1 MRKLPI
7 IKIAL
12 LTVLTL
18 FAASASLF
26 AASAYPFPINQNY
39 AHGIRI
45 TNANT
50 TTMLSMYNTWKSRYV
65 VTAGVGQRVIS
76 PEPIMN
82 QNNTT
87 VSEGQSYGMLLALY
101 FDDKTL
107 FDNLWRFKVDRTN
120 ASGKASNL
128 MPWVIGSNGS
138 TILDPNSASD
148 ADYDI
153 AWAMLMAEIQW
164 GNAGTFNYGTLSRT
178 EIQRCR
184 QYTLEAGTY
193 EVRPGDNWN
202 NWYYPSY
209 FYPSYFREFAEVDT
223 VGAAAWNG
231 ATARCATAMAN
242 NRNTT
247 SGLVGE
253 ICNRDGTRRTD
264 NPCGSG
270 CDGRIY
276 KYNSCRVPFRYAMD
290 YVWWGPSVTNPSTTQ
305 VQLMA
310 RFFGGDPTVPNSV
323 ANAASVRDGYWIS
336 NSTVQ
341 DNNNNAAF
349 VGPAAC
355 ALMFSSTYSAKLTDY
370 YDRTR
375 AFSVTESYYNG
386 SLQLLSLLLVTGNFH
401 NLRKLGPALP
411 TPTPTTPPTA
421 QLLDDFEDYA
431 PYLDTQNNWGGYWF
445 TWADPPSG
453 SVTVWPAANSHVTMT
468 AGGPTGSTYHLRITG
483 QKAAAIPASNYYPS
497 VGVGTDLVENAVAT
511 NGYVDVRAFQTAGG
525 GLMFDAR
532 GDGVTPYK
540 IVLSPYNYAVLHPDW
555 AMFEYEFI
563 PPATWTH
570 YEILFTEFLKPTW
583 GTNTTTITTVLGQLQ
598 QLKWQVAT
606 NNAVASIDFRLDNV
620 AFFPYMWTPTPEP
633 TPSYTRTF
641 TRTPSAT
648 ITPTFGASQ
657 LLDDCEDG
665 DGTNNWGGP
674 WFTYNDA
681 ANSGTSYIVPV
692 PGGIFAMAS
701 PGAASTSYAVNVTGY
716 VTDAYEYG
724 FIGVGTGT
732 NANSPTGTGI
742 NISTALGIRFWIKGN
757 NIPISVKL
765 IPGTGVNDGDDHYQ
779 TQITATDTWT
789 QHQLFFSDFKQEGW
803 GTAVTL
809 AAVKNNLAAF
819 HWQTVHNPW
828 ASIDLWIDQVEV
840 FPVLWTP
847 TNTPSRTRT
856 PTPTFTNTAP
866 PTSTFTGTRTRTQTY
881 TPTLTNTPPPP
892 TSTFTGTPTRSATP
906 TASGTRSATQT
917 NTPVP
922 PSPTNTA
929 TRTFTGTMTS
939 TPTHTGT
946 STGTSTLTVTPTF
959 TISNTHTVSPTETEF
974 AGSPTNTF
982 THTNTPTRT
991 PTGTN
996 TNTFTPTYTGTY
1008 TATPTVTMTNTIGN
1022 SPTSTATNTIVV
1034 ESATHT
1040 PTTDIPVNTATF
1052 THTTVIPDTPT
1063 GTPTTDIP
1071 VNTMTNTPTTDIP
1084 VNTPTNTPTTDI
1096 PVNTMTNTPTIDIP
1110 VNTPTPTN
1118 TAQTSSSIF
1127 DDMAD
1132 CNNQS
1137 NWGGYWYTYNDH
1149 DAPNSGDSAIWPP
1162 SENMVPGAEFIMSA
1176 PGRLGAGDCAA
1187 RLTGNVTTTYT
1198 YGFIGMGVGIL
1209 PPPALPTDPKPTF
1222 DFSSCGGVRFYARG
1236 DGKSYS
1242 VKLKAAD
1249 TIITGSNDYKYN
1261 FMTDTGWVQYDVPM
1275 ALFTQES
1282 GWGTVVP
1289 KATILASITDIQF
1302 QTVGQPHTSIDLWV
1316 DDFEFYGCTSYPPP
1330 VSGAETPTP
1339 VATNTPV
1346 VPTATF
1352 TITNTPTMTDTPIPG
1367 ATDTPTPLPT
1377 NTEVP
1382 TNTPAAG
1389 AGMMDDMA
1397 DCDNATNWGS
1407 YWYTYND
1414 HDAPNNGDS
1423 AIWPSSENMVPGA
1436 EFIMSAPGRLGAGD
1450 CAARLTGNVTTTY
1463 QYGFIGMGSGILP
1476 PGALPTDPKP
1486 TYDFSSCSGIRFYA
1500 KGDGKPYS
1508 VKLKAADSV
1517 NTGFNDYKYNFITGS
1532 DWVQYD
1538 VPMTL
1543 FTQESGWGTAVD
1555 RSIVLASITD
1565 IQFQTVGQPH
1575 ASIDLWVDDF
1585 EFYGCTSYPPAIG
1598 GGTPV
1603 PTNTPPAGATETF
1616 TATPPM
1622 GATPTFTATPPQAE
1636 PTEGRILEIPTQT
1649 PVIAFPNPAVL
1660 ADGSIAPEIGI
1671 QFGLTKK
1678 AYAVIF
1684 KMYSPSMR
1692 LIRQKEIRDTEA
1704 NLNAGLRTIRV
1715 PSEILKGLSAGTY
1728 YYTVEAFAEGG
1739 VTARS
1744 GVNKIR
1750 ILKPVQ

>member
-1071 VNTMTNTPTTDIP
+1071 VNT
-1084 VNTPTNTPTTDI
+1084 
-1096 PVNTMTNTPTIDIP
+1096 
-1110 VNTPTPTN
+1110 PTPTN

-1162 SENMVPGAEFIMSA
+1162 SENMI
-1176 PGRLGAGDCAA
+1176 
-1187 RLTGNVTTTYT
+1187 
-1198 YGFIGMGVGIL
+1198 
-1209 PPPALPTDPKPTF
+1209 
-1222 DFSSCGGVRFYARG
+1222 
-1236 DGKSYS
+1236 
-1242 VKLKAAD
+1242 
-1249 TIITGSNDYKYN
+1249 
-1261 FMTDTGWVQYDVPM
+1261 
-1275 ALFTQES
+1275 
-1282 GWGTVVP
+1282 
-1289 KATILASITDIQF
+1289 
-1302 QTVGQPHTSIDLWV
+1302 
-1316 DDFEFYGCTSYPPP
+1316 
-1330 VSGAETPTP
+1330 
-1339 VATNTPV
+1339 
-1346 VPTATF
+1346 
-1352 TITNTPTMTDTPIPG
+1352 
-1367 ATDTPTPLPT
+1367 
-1377 NTEVP
+1377 
-1382 TNTPAAG
+1382 
-1389 AGMMDDMA
+1389 
-1397 DCDNATNWGS
+1397 
-1407 YWYTYND
+1407 
-1414 HDAPNNGDS
+1414 
-1423 AIWPSSENMVPGA
+1423 PGA

-1463 QYGFIGMGSGILP
+1463 QYGFIGMGAGILP
-1476 PGALPTDPKP
+1476 PPALPTDPKP
-1486 TYDFSSCSGIRFYA
+1486 TFDLSSCGGVRFWA
-1500 KGDGKPYS
+1500 KGDGKSYS
-1508 VKLKAADSV
+1508 LKMKAADSV
-1517 NTGFNDYKYNFITGS
+1517 DTGYNDYKRNFTAPA
-1532 DWVQYD
+1532 DWTAFD
-1538 VPMTL
+1538 FAMTT
-1543 FTQESGWGTAVD
+1543 FTQESGWGTTVD
-1555 RSIVLASITD
+1555 RSIVLANLTD
-1565 IQFQTVGQPH
+1565 LQFQTVGQPH
-1575 ASIDLWVDDF
+1575 TSIDLWVDDI
-1585 EFYGCTSYPPAIG
+1585 EFYGCDSYPPPVVNPVVTATNTVIPTNTWTASATPTITATPTDVPPG
-1598 GGTPV
+1598 STNTNTPTITMTHSVTSTRTATPTLTSTPSRTATATATRTGTPV
-1603 PTNTPPAGATETF
+1603 N
-1616 TATPPM
+1616 TATY
-1622 GATPTFTATPPQAE
+1622 TPTPK
-1636 PTEGRILEIPTQT
+1636 PTDAAVVEIPTQT
-1649 PVIAFPNPAVL
+1649 PVIAYPNPPIIFGGDPSVPV
-1660 ADGSIAPEIGI
+1660 DMHIV
-1671 QFGLTKK
+1671 FGLTKK
-1678 AYAVIF
+1678 AYAAKF
-1684 KMYSPSMR
+1684 MLFSPSMR
-1692 LIRQKEIRDTEA
+1692 KIREVEFRDTEA
-1704 NLNAGLRTIRV
+1704 ALEAGSAHVRV
-1715 PSEILKGLSAGTY
+1715 PADYLKGLAAGTY
-1728 YYTVEAFAEGG
+1728 YYLIEVYAEGG
-1739 VTARS
+1739 QTARS
-1744 GVNKIR
+1744 GINKIR
-1750 ILKPVQ
+1750 ILVPTK